1 MKDYMIRAIAAN
13 DQIRAFAITSRQ
25 LTETARMNHNTSPE
39 ITAALGRSMSAALMM
54 GMMMDGEK
62 DLLTLQFRGDG
73 PAKGITVTADSHGNV
88 KGFAHNPQVTLP
100 PKEGK
105 LNVGGAIGNGFL
117 TVIRDIGLK
126 EPYVGTVQLMTGEI
140 AEDLTY
146 YFASSEQT
154 PSSVGLGVLMNKEN
168 TVRVAGGFIIQLM
181 PDTDDETITKLE
193 NNLTG
198 IPPVSTMLEEGNTP
212 EDILKRVLAGFDV
225 KVTEKKDVSF
235 TCDCSRERV
244 ERSLATL
251 KDEDLEDII
260 KDAKPV
266 EVRCQLCNKAYNFT
280 IDEIRE
286 MKENRKKEDHD

>member
-54 GMMMDGEK
+54 GMMMDGDK

-73 PAKGITVTADSHGNV
+73 PAKGFTVTADSHGNV

-100 PKEGK
+100 PRDGK
-105 LNVGGAIGNGFL
+105 LNVGGTIGNGFL

-198 IPPVSTMLEEGNTP
+198 IPPVTTMLEEGNTP
-212 EDILKRVLAGFDV
+212 EDMLQRVLAGFDV
-225 KVTEKKDVSF
+225 KVTEKKDVRF
-235 TCDCSRERV
+235 KCDCSRERV
-244 ERSLATL
+244 ENSLATL
-251 KDEDLEDII
+251 KDADLDDII
-260 KDAKPV
+260 SDNKPV
-266 EVRCQLCNKAYNFT
+266 EVRCQFCNKAYNFT
-280 IDEIRE
+280 IDEIKA
-286 MKENRKKEDHD
+286 MKENRKKPTDD

>member
-266 EVRCQLCNKAYNFT
+266 EVRCQFCNKAYNFT

-286 MKENRKKEDHD
+286 MKENRKKEDYD

>member
-198 IPPVSTMLEEGNTP
+198 IPPVSTMLDEGNTP

-266 EVRCQLCNKAYNFT
+266 EVRCQFCNKAYNFT

>member
-225 KVTEKKDVSF
+225 KVTEKKNVSF

-266 EVRCQLCNKAYNFT
+266 EVRCQFCNKAYNFT

>member
-251 KDEDLEDII
+251 KDEDLDDII

-266 EVRCQLCNKAYNFT
+266 EVRCQFCNKAYNFT

>member
-88 KGFAHNPQVTLP
+88 KGFAHNPQGTLP

-235 TCDCSRERV
+235 ACDCSRERV

-266 EVRCQLCNKAYNFT
+266 EVRCQFCNKAYNFT

>member
-266 EVRCQLCNKAYNFT
+266 EVRCQFCNKAYNFT

>member
-1 MKDYMIRAIAAN
+1 M
-13 DQIRAFAITSRQ
+13 
-25 LTETARMNHNTSPE
+25 
-39 ITAALGRSMSAALMM
+39 
-54 GMMMDGEK
+54 
-62 DLLTLQFRGDG
+62 
-73 PAKGITVTADSHGNV
+73 
-88 KGFAHNPQVTLP
+88 
-100 PKEGK
+100 
-105 LNVGGAIGNGFL
+105 GGAIGNGFL

-235 TCDCSRERV
+235 ACDCSRERV

-266 EVRCQLCNKAYNFT
+266 EVRCQFCNKAYNFT